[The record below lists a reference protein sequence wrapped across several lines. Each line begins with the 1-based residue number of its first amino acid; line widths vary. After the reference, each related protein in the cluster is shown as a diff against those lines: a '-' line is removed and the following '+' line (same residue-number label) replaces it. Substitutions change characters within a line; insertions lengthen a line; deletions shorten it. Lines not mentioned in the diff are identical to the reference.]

1 MMHMDIGTTNAIIAA
16 KQENVARMVQEGY
29 QRGPV
34 MIWLG
39 SLLVRL
45 GEWLRRDVE
54 MPRRTEGT
62 MGARARRPQAA

>member
-16 KQENVARMVQEGY
+16 KQENVARMLKEGY

-39 SLLVRL
+39 SQLIRF

-54 MPRRTEGT
+54 MPRRPEGS
-62 MGARARRPQAA
+62 MGTGTRRPQVA

>member
-1 MMHMDIGTTNAIIAA
+1 MDIGTTNAIIAA
-16 KQENVARMVQEGY
+16 RQENVARMLQESY

-39 SLLVRL
+39 SLLIRF

-54 MPRRTEGT
+54 MPRPSNGT
-62 MGARARRPQAA
+62 MGTQARRPQVA